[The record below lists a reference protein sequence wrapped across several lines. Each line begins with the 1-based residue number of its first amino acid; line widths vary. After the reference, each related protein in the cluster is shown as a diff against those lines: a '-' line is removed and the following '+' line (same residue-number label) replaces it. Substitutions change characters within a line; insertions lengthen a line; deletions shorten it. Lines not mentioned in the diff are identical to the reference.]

1 MIREKPVT
9 SQKRLPAWGAI
20 LAVWLLIGVCFTFNY
35 YLYADHYVAIFTRQP
50 TFREMFIWE
59 MPYWL
64 LWAALT
70 PLVLKIIRRFP
81 IDRRH
86 WLVNSLI
93 HLLICVLLSFAHRG
107 AYLILGRA
115 MEVRV
120 YTEIPSIFKLYE
132 FMFFFNLPTGFM
144 CYGGILLFGHVMD
157 YYRRFQNEELKAS
170 QLETRLAQAQLNA
183 LKMQLHP
190 HFLFNTLNSIAAL
203 QLKDVKAASR
213 MVALLG
219 DFLRLTLENSGSQEV
234 RLQEELEFLKCY
246 LDIQHIRFQDR
257 LSVRLD
263 IAPETL
269 DAQVPNLILQPIVE
283 NAIKHGIAQRAA
295 PGRIEILA
303 KRNNGKLQ
311 VEVKD
316 DGPGIGDMTRDGF
329 KEGLGLTNT
338 RARLTQLYGP
348 AHRLEMTDGV
358 EGGVIVTLEIP
369 FETGPTGNGSL

>member
-1 MIREKPVT
+1 VV
-9 SQKRLPAWGAI
+9 LG
-20 LAVWLLIGVCFTFNY
+20 VWVLIGLCFTLNY

-64 LWAALT
+64 LWAGLT
-70 PLVLKIIRRFP
+70 PVVLRVIRRFP
-81 IDRRH
+81 IDRRR
-86 WLVNSLI
+86 WLRNSLL
-93 HLLICVLLSFAHRG
+93 HLLVCVMLSFAHRG

-115 MEVRV
+115 IEVRV

-144 CYGGILLFGHVMD
+144 CYGSILLFGHVID
-157 YYRRFQNEELKAS
+157 YYRRFQHEELKAS
-170 QLETRLAQAQLNA
+170 QLETRLAQAQLSA

-203 QLKDVKAASR
+203 QLKDVKAANR

-234 RLQEELEFLKCY
+234 RLQQELEFLKCY
-246 LDIQHIRFQDR
+246 LDIQHIRFQER
-257 LSVRLD
+257 LSVRMD
-263 IAPETL
+263 IEAQTL

-295 PGRIEILA
+295 PGRIEIIA
-303 KRNNGKLQ
+303 KRVDGKLQ

-316 DGPGIGDMTRDGF
+316 DGPGIGEVNREGI

-338 RARLTQLYGP
+338 RARLSQLYGA
-348 AHRLEMTDGV
+348 AHRLEMADGRG
-358 EGGVIVTLEIP
+358 GGVVVTLEIP
-369 FETGPTGNGSL
+369 FSSHDGS